1 MIWVDVTDLLVWRGT
16 FTGIQRVT
24 YEYAIRLEKDGAKFF
39 AFDYV
44 ENRFFEVKLSALG
57 QVADVDSV
65 IQQVPR
71 ISRRRRIRQVL
82 GAPYYRLSDEK
93 KAFLHPYVVAANHTV
108 RSMLHVALKARSDYA
123 PKLVV
128 SEYHEYPQA
137 VFNNTD
143 TVVLLG
149 AGWNTPALLQKL
161 VELRAERGFRLSQH
175 INDILPIYQPQL
187 FADGL
192 PEIFEEYMTIAVKN
206 ADIITVISK
215 ATQRD
220 VKTYCRQHGVTKPI
234 VRVVRLGDNP
244 EVADA
249 AKQPAGVAEDEK
261 FILAVGTFEVRKNY
275 QLLYQAVKLAQIES
289 RSIPRIVIAGRPGW
303 LSADLRHMIQH
314 DPHASRHIVWLSDVS
329 DAELKWLYGHCM
341 FTVFPSVAEGWGLP
355 IAESLQN
362 GKFCLTSGLSSMLE
376 IGEGLVDYFLPY
388 DARECL
394 AKIEY
399 YLAENRYREMNAK
412 VASSYRV
419 FTWDE
424 SYRQL
429 LSAIKK

>member
-44 ENRFFEVKLSALG
+44 ESRFFEVKLSALG

-71 ISRRRRIRQVL
+71 ISRRRRMRQVL
-82 GAPYYRLSDEK
+82 GTPYYRLSDEK

-108 RSMLHVALKARSDYA
+108 RSMLHVALKARFDYA

-128 SEYHEYPQA
+128 SEYHEYPRA
-137 VFNNTD
+137 VFDNTD

-192 PEIFEEYMTIAVKN
+192 PEIFEEYMRIAVKN

-220 VKTYCRQHGVTKPI
+220 VRTYCRQHGVTKPI

-244 EVADA
+244 EVADV
-249 AKQPAGVAEDEK
+249 AKQPAGIAQDEK

-275 QLLYQAVKLAQIES
+275 QLLYQAVKLAQIEDKS
-289 RSIPRIVIAGRPGW
+289 VPRIVIAGRPGW

-314 DPHASRHIVWLSDVS
+314 DPHAFRHIVWLSDVS
-329 DAELKWLYGHCM
+329 DAELKWLYRHCM

-412 VASSYRV
+412 VASSYQV

-429 LSAIKK
+429 LSAIRK